1 MYRTK
6 DGLIFRT
13 KPWKHQLAA
22 LRYLM
27 KEEHS
32 SAALLLKMGA
42 GKTKIWIDLINN
54 KGWDTTLI
62 VCPHKAARVWLKQFP
77 IHSVN
82 QKILVVNLTKLSSVS
97 KVGMVDKITRERKFE
112 HKKVVYIVNYDS
124 IWREPFRT
132 CIKDKMRFDAII
144 CDESHRLKSPSSKA
158 SRFLQVLGRRCN
170 RRYIATGTLLA
181 QHPLDVYAQYRFLSP
196 EVFGTNF
203 DNFKSRYT
211 KLDVRLSMKLGREV
225 LDKRKPYVNLDE
237 LNDKIMSRA
246 FSVEAELDL
255 PPTRDIIVEFDIPSK
270 TERIY
275 NELKEEGAL
284 EFTEGTIEVSNI
296 MLMAL
301 RLQQITSGFI
311 RLEDEYGNKK
321 TKVLDDAR
329 SKALEDLLLDFP
341 EGEPIVIFAKFK
353 QDIKNIRKVC
363 KQLGLRCSEISG
375 RCDEYEEWDEG
386 KTSVL
391 IVQIESGAEG
401 LDFTRARYA
410 VYYSLTHKLWIYL
423 QSRDRLHRP
432 GQEHSVTYYFLQG
445 KLRKEKSVDEEMM
458 KALERNE
465 DFIQKVMERGTI

>member
-62 VCPHKAARVWLKQFP
+62 VCPKKASRVWVKQFP

-82 QKILVVNLTKLSSVS
+82 SEILLVNLSLLSSEA
-97 KVGMVDKITRERKFE
+97 KVEVVRKNTRERKFGQ
-112 HKKVVYIVNYDS
+112 KVVYVINYDS

-132 CIKDKMRFDAII
+132 YIKDKMRFDAII

-158 SRFLQVLGRRCN
+158 SRFLQVLGRRCDH
-170 RRYIATGTLLA
+170 RYIATGTLLA
-181 QHPLDVYAQYRFLSP
+181 QHPLDVYAQYRFMNP

-203 DNFKSRYT
+203 DKFRSRYT
-211 KLDVRLSMKLGREV
+211 KLDVGLSMRLGREV
-225 LDKRKPYVNLDE
+225 LDKHEPYVNLDE
-237 LNDKIMSRA
+237 LNEKIMSCA
-246 FSVEAELDL
+246 FSVDAELDL
-255 PPTRDIIVEFDIPSK
+255 PPTRDIAVEFDIPSK
-270 TERIY
+270 IESMY
-275 NELKEEGAL
+275 KELKKEGAI
-284 EFTEGTIEVSNI
+284 EMSEGTLEVNNV
-296 MLMAL
+296 MLMTL
-301 RLQQITSGFI
+301 RLQQLTSGFT
-311 RLEDEYGNKK
+311 RLEDERGNSS

-341 EGEPIVIFAKFK
+341 EDEPIVVFAKFK
-353 QDIKNIRKVC
+353 QDIKNIHKVC
-363 KQLGLRCSEISG
+363 KQLGRKCSEVSG
-375 RCDEYEEWDEG
+375 RADDFEEWDEG

-401 LDFTRARYA
+401 LDFTRAHYA
-410 VYYSLTHKLWIYL
+410 IYYTLTHKLWIYL

-432 GQEHSVTYYFLQG
+432 GQEHPVTYYFLLG
-445 KLRKEKSVDEEMM
+445 KLRKGISVDEDILGS
-458 KALERNE
+458 LERKE
-465 DFIQKVMERGTI
+465 DFIPKVMDRGSL